1 MANNLQTP
9 RRRRSTGRRGML
21 LAAMLMVVVS
31 GCTSPAKFQPT
42 LGAEALPPYEGK
54 VKVLENLP
62 ASNQYKRV
70 GVVTVE
76 GVLLTKQSN
85 MVAAIKEKA
94 AEHGA
99 DAVVMQ
105 SQMKVTKLPDG
116 NTRKKLAAWAIRL
129 NR

>member
-1 MANNLQTP
+1 MDDNLHTP
-9 RRRRSTGRRGML
+9 GRRRLTGRRGVL
-21 LAAMLMVVVS
+21 LVTMLMVVMC
-31 GCTSPAKFQPT
+31 GCTSPANFQPT

-62 ASNQYKRV
+62 ASNQFKRV

-76 GVLLTKQSN
+76 GVLLTKESN
-85 MVAAIKEKA
+85 MVAAIKETA

-99 DAVVMQ
+99 NAVVMQ
-105 SQMKVTKLPDG
+105 SQMKVSKLPDG
-116 NTRKKLAAWAIRL
+116 STRRKLAAWAIRL